1 MDLAQPTLTPKKDH
15 FKLYKMNRVNKTN
28 WIYIYIYIY
37 IYPIRLIYIR
47 NVIYI
52 YIYIYYISSLATLK
66 ETFTAKYYGVLH
78 RTSSVRPKFVIYY
91 PFLW

>member
-1 MDLAQPTLTPKKDH
+1 MDLAQPTLTPKRDH

-28 WIYIYIYIY
+28 W
-37 IYPIRLIYIR
+37 R
-47 NVIYI
+47 YI

>member
-1 MDLAQPTLTPKKDH
+1 MDLAQPTLTPKRDH

-28 WIYIYIYIY
+28 WIY
-37 IYPIRLIYIR
+37 
-47 NVIYI
+47 IYI